1 MSAGAAN
8 ARGCRSGS
16 LRLAVC
22 GGSNEASATVATA
35 SRSRLL
41 SRFATGLVTTGG
53 AISSLA
59 ARTLSRPRM
68 LVAAAPTMRKQV
80 IAMMA
85 MAFVQ
90 HLSAFFLG
98 HLPENWAIIKA

>member
-1 MSAGAAN
+1 MQGAA
-8 ARGCRSGS
+8 AAA
-16 LRLAVC
+16 LAVC

-53 AISSLA
+53 AISSRA
-59 ARTLSRPRM
+59 AGTLSRPRV

-80 IAMMA
+80 IAMMV
-85 MAFVQ
+85 MAFVKQ
-90 HLSAFFLG
+90 LSASFDG